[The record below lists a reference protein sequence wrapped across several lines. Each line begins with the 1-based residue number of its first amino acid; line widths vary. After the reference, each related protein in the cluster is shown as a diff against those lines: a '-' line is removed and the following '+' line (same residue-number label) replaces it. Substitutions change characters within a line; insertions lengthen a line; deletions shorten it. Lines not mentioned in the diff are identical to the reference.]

1 MKAPYITLSCQ
12 TTSRKSDKVCLFQG
26 ARVWIPHTEL
36 VWEGAEVEEDYVSKT
51 IKVKT
56 EDGTV
61 SILSI
66 LITKNFFSNKC
77 GSL

>member
-1 MKAPYITLSCQ
+1 MKVVLCVLSD
-12 TTSRKSDKVCLFQG
+12 RVRLLQG

-61 SILSI
+61 SIFTI
-66 LITKNFFSNKC
+66 PDQTHNH
-77 GSL
+77 